1 MMQLRRQPDLAQ
13 EPLPSQHLRQPGMEH
28 LQRHVT
34 VVLEVA
40 GEIDHRHAAVADLAL
55 DGVVIVE
62 GDRELV
68 LQIWQSGYPGGL
80 STTIPRSGEPSQ

>member
-1 MMQLRRQPDLAQ
+1 
-13 EPLPSQHLRQPGMEH
+13 
-28 LQRHVT
+28 
-34 VVLEVA
+34 
-40 GEIDHRHAAVADLAL
+40 VADLAL

-80 STTIPRSGEPSQ
+80 SATIPRSGEPSQ